1 MGKRLGARVKAART
15 QADMTQEQL
24 SRIVRLLSASEIS
37 KIERGEKEPTQDE
50 IRLIAKATGVTQK
63 YLLEG
68 SSSSSAS
75 RTASTSSRKPGAT
88 GAARSSMQVT
98 ATERRLVE
106 LYREADSDTKKT
118 AMKVLRGGGMDVIAE
133 NVIGTAIDAIT
144 GKK

>member
-15 QADMTQEQL
+15 QAELTQEQL
-24 SRIVRLLSASEIS
+24 SHIVRLLSASDIS

-50 IRLIAKATGVTQK
+50 IRLLAKATGVTQK

-68 SSSSSAS
+68 SGAPSTG
-75 RTASTSSRKPGAT
+75 RSTSAAKKPSPT
-88 GAARSSMQVT
+88 GAQKSSMQVT

-106 LYREADSDTKKT
+106 LYREANSETKKT

-133 NVIGTAIDAIT
+133 NVINSAIDAIT

>member
-15 QADMTQEQL
+15 GADMTQEQL
-24 SRIVRLLSASEIS
+24 SRIVRLLSASDIS

-68 SSSSSAS
+68 GSSSPSGRQSSS
-75 RTASTSSRKPGAT
+75 GTRKPATT
-88 GAARSSMQVT
+88 GAVKTSMQVT

-106 LYREADSDTKKT
+106 LYREANSETKKT
-118 AMKVLRGGGMDVIAE
+118 ALKVLRGGGMDVIAE